1 MDKKEYLKNRFRR
14 DFLQYSLLQEDSL
27 SDRVIANKLWN
38 VVDLSWLVDQ
48 GQDTIE
54 KLNEKYLSFEKVEVD
69 GELSDE
75 LPEDLGYDIKDIIIR
90 KFEEYL
96 DSYSIDEISVKI
108 VSDIERSIELQT
120 WTNGIV
126 NMPKAI
132 EILVRRLCN
141 SAKNYSRLHKTTIPE
156 DDLIDKYSNAK
167 KNTLFERIKGN
178 NIYDILEYRSAMIEY
193 VRVTCENL
201 LHAKLQDV
209 YNYIANNKVFE
220 QLVSH
225 FNSLYKYAME
235 LKNSIADY
243 EVNEEWDKEYNNI
256 IPTDFY
262 HRNVE
267 NITAEHAFQMIL
279 LQFFARNE
287 EWMIEN
293 GLLVDGRLRVY
304 VGRDSLALK
313 KILSAIEGIII

>member
-14 DFLQYSLLQEDSL
+14 DFLQYSLLQDNSL

-267 NITAEHAFQMIL
+267 NITAEHAFQMTL

-293 GLLVDGRLRVY
+293 GLLVNGELKVY
-304 VGRDSLALK
+304 VSLKGANIRE
-313 KILSAIEGIII
+313 ILDRITLS

>member
-267 NITAEHAFQMIL
+267 NITAEHAFQMTL

-304 VGRDSLALK
+304 VGKDSLALK

>member
-1 MDKKEYLKNRFRR
+1 MDKKEYLKNRFKR
-14 DFLQYSLLQEDSL
+14 DFLQYSLLQDDSL

-96 DSYSIDEISVKI
+96 DSHSIDEISVKI
-108 VSDIERSIELQT
+108 VSEIERSIELQT

-201 LHAKLQDV
+201 LHAKLKDV

-267 NITAEHAFQMIL
+267 NITAEHAFQMTL

-304 VGRDSLALK
+304 VGKDSLALK

>member
-48 GQDTIE
+48 GQETIE

-75 LPEDLGYDIKDIIIR
+75 LPEDLDYDIKDIIIR

-267 NITAEHAFQMIL
+267 NITAEHAFQMTL

-304 VGRDSLALK
+304 VGKDSLALK
-313 KILSAIEGIII
+313 KILSAIEGGLM